1 MVARHEPSIGLE
13 VHAELST
20 RTKVFCGCSTA
31 AGASPNTQVCAV
43 CLGFPG
49 VLPALNRNVVEYAL
63 RAALAMH
70 CAISRPSIFE
80 RKGYY
85 YPDLPK
91 NFQISQKRAPL
102 GKDGYLEI
110 VANGEAKRVRIA
122 DVHIEEDAAKLL
134 HPEDDPQHSL
144 VDFNRSG
151 IPLLEIVSEPDMSS
165 VAEVEAYM
173 SAVRSMLRYLG
184 ISEARME
191 QGQLRFE
198 ASVSVRP
205 QGAAELGT
213 RVEIKNL
220 NSFRAVAG
228 AVDYEIS
235 RQTRALE
242 QGEPIIQETRL
253 WDDARGVTEPMRT
266 KETAMDYRY
275 FPEPDLTP
283 LEIDDEWI
291 ARVQAGLPELAE
303 VRRRRLTTQYGLSD
317 YDAGILTS
325 EKGLADLFEG
335 TVAASEASG
344 YRRGQAAGG
353 HPDCVTIRSGAMEQ
367 LVEPGHTVGEI
378 RKSHR
383 DILGIDPDANATIG
397 GQYVD
402 DARKTQ
408 GGEVLEFISTAGRK
422 AAHWITGRLL
432 YLWKQGRVYSLEE
445 MALNPEMLAALLQSI
460 ESGDI
465 SRPAARQE
473 FDRLAT
479 TRDVHVQD
487 TISLGIEESA
497 AVVKS
502 ARELVRGLGQSQI
515 SDQGQL
521 AAMVD
526 EVIAENPDAVEN
538 FRKGKEAAL
547 KFLVGQ
553 VMRKSKGRA
562 NPQMATELLRAQ
574 LAGQ

>member
-1 MVARHEPSIGLE
+1 VTPRPEDMVATYAPNIGLE

-31 AGASPNTQVCAV
+31 AGGPPNSQVCPV

-49 VLPALNRNVVEYAL
+49 VLPVLNRSVVEYAL

-102 GKDGYLEI
+102 GKHGCLEI
-110 VANGEAKRVRIA
+110 PANGAAKRVRIA

-151 IPLLEIVSEPDMSS
+151 IPLLEIVSEPDMTS

-173 SAVRSMLRYLG
+173 TAVRSMLRYLD

-198 ASVSVRP
+198 ASVSVR
-205 QGAAELGT
+205 QEGAAELGT

-220 NSFRAVAG
+220 NSFRAVTG
-228 AVDYEIS
+228 AVDYEIG

-242 QGEPIIQETRL
+242 QGERIVQETRL

-283 LEIDDEWI
+283 LEVDDAWI
-291 ARVQAGLPELAE
+291 ARVKAELPEMAE
-303 VRRRRLTTQYGLSD
+303 ARKRRLVEQYTLTD
-317 YDAGILTS
+317 YDAQILTG
-325 EKGLADLFEG
+325 EKALADLLEQA
-335 TVAASEASG
+335 VAA
-344 YRRGQAAGG
+344 
-353 HPDCVTIRSGAMEQ
+353 GA
-367 LVEPGHTVGEI
+367 PAKAT
-378 RKSHR
+378 
-383 DILGIDPDANATIG
+383 AN
-397 GQYVD
+397 
-402 DARKTQ
+402 
-408 GGEVLEFISTAGRK
+408 
-422 AAHWITGRLL
+422 WITGRFL
-432 YLWKQGRVYSLEE
+432 YIVNEKGLDPAGV
-445 MALNPEMLAALLQSI
+445 ALRPGQLAELVGMVEGGTLT
-460 ESGDI
+460 G
-465 SRPAARQE
+465 PAARQVL
-473 FDRLAT
+473 DRI
-479 TRDVHVQD
+479 V
-487 TISLGIEESA
+487 ESGESPK
-497 AVVKS
+497 AVV
-502 ARELVRGLGQSQI
+502 AELGLSQI
-515 SDQGQL
+515 RD
-521 AAMVD
+521 AAGIASVVD
-526 EVIAENPDAVEN
+526 EVVRENPDAVEN

-562 NPQMATELLRAQ
+562 NPQMATELLRAR